1 MVQFMTQQK
10 LQQFLDACFAAK
22 RLVETLPDLPD
33 GMKPRQVHVLD
44 AVHQIRQEQGFCRVS
59 DVSSRMNTTMPSIT
73 KLIREL
79 EERGLLVK
87 RPDEKDKRVTN
98 VELTEEGS
106 EFVKIRVT
114 QFHGEWASRLPDLDD
129 AVVDKFVYALARMQ
143 ETMPGI
149 EGVKSNGK
157 RK

>member
-1 MVQFMTQQK
+1 MTQEK
-10 LQQFLDACFAAK
+10 LKQFLDACFDAK

-44 AVHQIRQEQGFCRVS
+44 AIHQIQQEQGFCRVS

-73 KLIREL
+73 KLIQEL
-79 EERGLLVK
+79 EERGLLEK

-98 VELTEEGS
+98 IELTEAGL
-106 EFVKIRVT
+106 EFVDLRVT
-114 QFHGEWASRLPDLDD
+114 HFHRDWAERLPDVDD
-129 AVVDKFVYALARMQ
+129 AAVDDFVHALARMQ

-149 EGVKSNGK
+149 RGVKNNGK